1 MTRMDWLE
9 WLIPWEFSP
18 TLVAAFVVA
27 IVLFVRGQRV
37 HHVTAARQWLF
48 WSGMVLLYLSMHTRL
63 DYYAERMF
71 FIHRAQHLVLHHLG
85 PLLVM
90 AAFPG
95 LVMRAGLPMAWRVRL
110 RDFLRTGTG
119 RALVAV
125 LTHKVFV
132 PTLFVFLVLVW
143 LLPSVQFYS
152 MLDWRLYRLM
162 NWSVVISGFMY
173 WNLILDRRPSP
184 PAAMTPGGRVLS
196 PALTMAPQM
205 VAGAVIAF
213 TERDLYPL
221 FELCGRA
228 IAMSAQTD
236 QTIGGLTMWIPAAL
250 VEVVGLLVALG
261 TLMRL
266 SGKGRLR
273 PQDRAARARQ
283 RAAGNPTSPA
293 A

>member
-1 MTRMDWLE
+1 MDVLA

-18 TLVAAFVVA
+18 TLVLAFA
-27 IVLFVRGQRV
+27 LSIVLFVRGRRV
-37 HHVTAARQWLF
+37 HHVTLARQCLF
-48 WSGMVLLYLSMHTRL
+48 WSGVVLLYLSLHTRL

-90 AAFPG
+90 ASYPG
-95 LVMRAGLPMAWRVRL
+95 SVMRAGLPLAWRRRL
-110 RDFLRTGTG
+110 RDALLTPAGKT
-119 RALVAV
+119 LVAG
-125 LTHKVFV
+125 LTQRFFV
-132 PTLFVFLVLVW
+132 PFLFVFLVLVW
-143 LLPSVQFYS
+143 LLPTVQFYS

-162 NWSVVISGFMY
+162 NWSVVISGLMY
-173 WNLILDRRPSP
+173 WNLILDRRPRP
-184 PAAMTPGGRVLS
+184 PAAMSPGGRVLS
-196 PALTMAPQM
+196 PIMTMAPQM

-213 TERDLYPL
+213 TETDLYPL

-228 IAMSAQTD
+228 IALSAQTD

-250 VEVVGLLVALG
+250 VEVIGLLVALG

-273 PQDRAARARQ
+273 REDRLARQ
-283 RAAGNPTSPA
+283 SPGQA
-293 A
+293 QGGM